1 MRIPNLY
8 LKWHVFRELVDLI
21 DTEKDV
27 GLHLFRSEGG
37 AEAFAKLLRG
47 DIACPSDIADSL
59 TAYMNRR
66 IAAQSARTA
75 GEEVRPPLSPSDLA
89 LPTLT
94 FAGRLVEALPD
105 IPEARRTRA
114 HEALLRDMTLVAPG
128 QAAAGTAPRLVVER
142 TSMSRTFGSTVLP
155 SGGEGPLVFTAGQHK
170 GQLAVIGVPRDPL
183 AAYVMFTRDPAP
195 TGRLLWDLAWGETVL
210 WLPSPFRPKRIGER
224 LALLERAEPVNAV
237 PGRFHVTTAL
247 VWQEEALRALEPRPA
262 THPGALD
269 EAETALFLTR
279 LRRMAE
285 DKRKKWNGAVQ
296 VLSAEY
302 VVEVPPGNE
311 ARQ

>member
-8 LKWHVFRELVDLI
+8 LKWHVFRELVDLV
-21 DTEKDV
+21 DTDKDV

-47 DIACPSDIADSL
+47 DIACPSDIADGL
-59 TAYMNRR
+59 TVYMNRR
-66 IAAQSARTA
+66 MAAQITRTA

-183 AAYVMFTRDPAP
+183 AAYVMFTRDPARRAACC
-195 TGRLLWDLAWGETVL
+195 GISSGARRCFGSHRRSARSGSGSVWRCSSA
-210 WLPSPFRPKRIGER
+210 PSPSMRCRAVPRDHRPR
-224 LALLERAEPVNAV
+224 LAGGGATGARTEACDPSGGSRRSRDRAV
-237 PGRFHVTTAL
+237 PDAAQADGGGQAEEVERGR
-247 VWQEEALRALEPRPA
+247 
-262 THPGALD
+262 PGAV
-269 EAETALFLTR
+269 
-279 LRRMAE
+279 
-285 DKRKKWNGAVQ
+285 G
-296 VLSAEY
+296 
-302 VVEVPPGNE
+302 
-311 ARQ
+311 